1 METRMQETWTRG
13 DIFGLADKIDK
24 GLGKG
29 GFPDGSDGKEF
40 TCNAADP
47 GSMPG
52 SGRRPEEGN
61 GNLLQYVRLKNSM
74 DRGARRATVHG
85 VIKSQT

>member
-1 METRMQETWTRG
+1 METQIQEIRVRG

-29 GFPDGSDGKEF
+29 GVLNGSDGKEF

-47 GSMPG
+47 GSMPR

-61 GNLLQYVRLKNSM
+61 GNLLQYARLENSM
-74 DRGARRATVHG
+74 D
-85 VIKSQT
+85 